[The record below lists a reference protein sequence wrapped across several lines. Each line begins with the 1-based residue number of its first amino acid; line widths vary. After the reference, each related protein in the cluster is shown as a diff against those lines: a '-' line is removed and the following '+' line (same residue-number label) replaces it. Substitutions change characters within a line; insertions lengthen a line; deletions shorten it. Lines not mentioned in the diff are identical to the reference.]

1 MKRAVMIPTVLGAL
15 ALATV
20 ASAQEAPRG
29 VSLVN
34 RPVAAPDRAL
44 EIGVSTGFNQG
55 IGDLQQGQPISGYAG
70 AGALGEVDI
79 GYRANPH
86 LMVGAY
92 GSATQFNAN
101 DRLTQVFTPG
111 TDVRTATAGVQ
122 ANWHFRPYRAVDPW
136 VGLGAG
142 YRGFWV
148 IPERGGITT
157 RQGLDLARFRAGVDY
172 RLSPEVALGPIVGV
186 DASMLLSEKLPGAAG
201 YTGIPNRTVT
211 GFVFAGIGGRFDMLG
226 YAEPANVA
234 SR

>member
-15 ALATV
+15 ALASV
-20 ASAQEAPRG
+20 ASAQEAERG

-34 RPVAAPDRAL
+34 KAVDAPARAL
-44 EIGVSTGFNQG
+44 EVGVSTGFNQG
-55 IGDLQQGQPISGYAG
+55 FGDLQRGQPIAGYAG

-86 LMVGAY
+86 LMIGAY
-92 GSATQFNAN
+92 GSGTQFNAN
-101 DRLTQVFTPG
+101 DRLTRMFTPG

-122 ANWHFRPYRAVDPW
+122 ANWHFRPFRAVDPW

-148 IPERGGITT
+148 IPERGGSTA
-157 RQGLDLARFRAGVDY
+157 RQGIDVARLRAGVDY
-172 RLSPEVALGPIVGV
+172 RLSREIALGPIVGV
-186 DASMLLSEKLPGAAG
+186 DASLLLSERVPGGG
-201 YTGIPNRTVT
+201 YTAIPNRTMS
-211 GFVFAGIGGRFDMLG
+211 GFVFAGVGGRFDMIG
-226 YAEPANVA
+226 QARPANVA